1 MGINLSRTVFQDLL
15 AWAKRDGRKPLIL
28 RGARQV
34 GKSTSVQI
42 LAEALGLE
50 LVTLNFERFPALSNL
65 FLSNDPQAITQLISL
80 QVGQSIQPG
89 KSLLFL
95 DEIQAAPQLL
105 ATLRYFYEELPKLH
119 LICAGS
125 LLEFAL
131 ESPQFSMPVGRIE
144 YMYLGPL
151 TFEEFLTAIGEQ
163 PLHDFLK
170 KYQLKEDYPE
180 IIHEK
185 FMRLLKTYLI
195 VGGMPEAVKVYA
207 LNKDFMDVER
217 IKNTIIAT
225 YQDDFSKYAKRGEEN
240 RLREVFEKIGRSIAC
255 KVQYSKLNP
264 NVKSKLIADALNK
277 LALAR
282 VIHLIHH
289 SSCNGIPLGA
299 EINEKIFK
307 PLFLDAGLLSTQ
319 LQLSFLDLANV
330 DELIFANSGAITE
343 QFIGQHLL
351 YDQPS
356 YEKPKLYYWQ
366 REKKSSQAEID
377 YVISQQQMIIPI
389 EVKSGKTGTLRSLHL
404 FLQEKQSPLG
414 VRFST
419 QAPSITEKNNQE
431 NYRILS
437 LPLYMVGQVRRL
449 IDSNLPSFRS

>member
-1 MGINLSRTVFQDLL
+1 MTINLSRTVLQDLI
-15 AWAKRDGRKPLIL
+15 AWAKRDSRKPLIL

-50 LVTLNFERFPALSNL
+50 LVTLNFERSPALANL
-65 FLSNDPQAITQLISL
+65 FLSNDPHTITQLISL
-80 QVGQSIQPG
+80 QVGQSIKPG

-105 ATLRYFYEELPKLH
+105 ATLRYFYEELPELH

-131 ESPQFSMPVGRIE
+131 ENPQFSMPVGRIE

-151 TFEEFLTAIGEQ
+151 TFEEFLTASGEQ
-163 PLHDFLK
+163 PLCDFLK
-170 KYQLKEDYPE
+170 KYQLTEDYPA

-185 FMRLLKTYLI
+185 LMHLLKTYLI
-195 VGGMPEAVKVYA
+195 VGGMPEAIKIYA
-207 LNKDFMDVER
+207 LNKDFMDVQR
-217 IKNTIIAT
+217 VKSTIIAT

-264 NVKSKLIADALNK
+264 NVKSNLIADALNK

-330 DELIFANSGAITE
+330 DELIFANSGAIAE

-351 YDQPS
+351 YDHPS

-366 REKKSSQAEID
+366 REKKSSQAEVD

-404 FLQEKQSPLG
+404 FLQEKQLPLG
-414 VRFST
+414 IRFSA
-419 QAPSITEKNNQE
+419 QMPSITEKNNQE

-437 LPLYMVGQVRRL
+437 LPLYMVGQIRRL
-449 IDSNLPSFRS
+449 IASNL